1 MDNQIQKKVI
11 RANFNL
17 ILCEEVEVFNE
28 KQSFIGVFDEIR
40 VDKNMNGKFSC
51 VVAYDILFPKEYENQ
66 SPIYKM
72 QLSIDFLRTKEGQR
86 GKKKLPI
93 QAVEIPAE
101 DGGSD
106 SGAKQMLC
114 AGEEKGVAG
123 ISGFYV
129 FNIST
134 AFIGEGQYQCELRGK
149 DVLCEQVNVTNN
161 DMHIIALRPFSVIK
175 TI

>member
-1 MDNQIQKKVI
+1 MDNQTQKKVI

-17 ILCEEVEVFNE
+17 ILCEKVEVFNE

-51 VVAYDILFPKEYENQ
+51 VVAYDVLYPKEYENQ

-72 QLSIDFLRTKEGQR
+72 QLSIDFLRTKEGER
-86 GKKKLPI
+86 GKKTLPI
-93 QAVEIPAE
+93 HSFEIPVE
-101 DGGSD
+101 DGSSD
-106 SGAKQMLC
+106 TSTKHMLC
-114 AGEEKGVAG
+114 AGEEKGLAG

-134 AFIGEGQYQCELRGK
+134 AFVGEGQYQFVLRGM
-149 DVLCEQVNVTNN
+149 DALCEQDDVRHQG
-161 DMHIIALRPFSVIK
+161 MHEIAIRPFSVIK
-175 TI
+175 AI